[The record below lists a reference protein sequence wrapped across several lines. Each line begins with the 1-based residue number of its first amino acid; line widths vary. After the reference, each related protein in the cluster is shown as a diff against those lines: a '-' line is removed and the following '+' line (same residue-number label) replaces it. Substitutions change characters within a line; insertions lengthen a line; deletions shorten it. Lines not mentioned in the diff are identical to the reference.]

1 MECVILDSPPEVRA
15 RLRQLDV
22 EYEECV
28 EVVKAMI
35 GAANGCTDNDPPSAR
50 GWDSWR
56 FGVRRWRDLKRPQ
69 GWLKDETENLSTIVH
84 PDAKF
89 RIAVSN
95 TDESTGLRSGH
106 PRSKT
111 MKGDGS
117 RRAVDFNR
125 QPPLPIPEF
134 QEEFRRQLLAAAAA
148 HAQIWYLCLFN
159 DGETVRAELSK
170 PGGIEAGHFAGW
182 QERIILID
190 DDGPVGDRSV
200 VEDGDFEPDVEVTVR
215 RRA

>member
-1 MECVILDSPPEVRA
+1 MECVIVDSPMEVWA
-15 RLRQLDV
+15 RLRQLDLK
-22 EYEECV
+22 YEECI

-35 GAANGCTDNDPPSAR
+35 GAANGCTENDPPSAR

-56 FGVRRWRDLKRPQ
+56 FGVRRWRDIKRPQ
-69 GWLKDETENLSTIVH
+69 GWVKDETENLSTVVH

-95 TDESTGLRSGH
+95 TDEGTGLRSGH
-106 PRSKT
+106 PKSRSA
-111 MKGDGS
+111 KGDGS

-134 QEEFRRQLLAAAAA
+134 EEEFKRQLLAAAAA

-159 DGETVRAELSK
+159 DGTTVRAELSK
-170 PGGIEAGHFAGW
+170 PAAIEGGHFVGW

-190 DDGPVGDRSV
+190 GDGPVGDRV
-200 VEDGDFEPDVEVTVR
+200 VIEDDDFGPDVEVTVR
-215 RRA
+215 RRP